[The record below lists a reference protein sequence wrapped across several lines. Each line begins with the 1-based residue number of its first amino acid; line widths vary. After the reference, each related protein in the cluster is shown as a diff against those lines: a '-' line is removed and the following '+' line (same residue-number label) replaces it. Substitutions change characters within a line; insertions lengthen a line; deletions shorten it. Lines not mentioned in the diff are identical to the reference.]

1 MNKTINI
8 NLGGIIFHLDENAY
22 LVFNNY
28 LKAVKSGL
36 EHQESGAEI
45 IADIEARIAE
55 IFGMRLKEAKR
66 QVINES
72 DVEFIISTLGKP
84 EDFSD
89 NDDIENEPFTSKAK
103 DKRFFRNPDEKVIG
117 GVCSGI
123 AAYFNTDVVWIRIIF
138 LILFFFTGIG
148 FFTYIILWAA
158 IPEAK
163 TTAQKLQMRGEPV
176 TLESIE
182 KVFDKFGAQSK
193 ESGKKIKSGLT
204 GFFEFVTNTIGSI
217 FSFIFRFLGVM
228 IAIIGALIAFSLL
241 IALLGI
247 FGSTWSFTNFDF
259 ININGHILG
268 MSGTEAIF
276 GNGWRLI
283 ALRFG
288 TVLTLLMPLFALVVF
303 IAKVLGKEINNSR
316 LLSFSGIASFIM
328 GLLLIFVSAG
338 SIVTDFKE
346 SATDT
351 ERNTLSG
358 THFDIKAEFLEENS
372 GFFFEVDDEVLRIEN
387 IRFNIQPTSSNEA
400 SLELRH
406 TVSGRSHSEAR
417 QRAQNYDFPF
427 VQNEEELQLS
437 EYFNVPKSAM
447 WRAQNLKVT
456 LYLPIGSSVYLD
468 PSIEN
473 IMYDVKNLQ
482 NMWDGEMLGRTW
494 TMTSKGLSCEDCPE
508 IIYYRAEELEDEIQ
522 DNIDEE
528 LEALE
533 EDIERKLEELEL
545 ELKRLK
551 DR

>member
-22 LVFNNY
+22 LVFSEY
-28 LKAVKSGL
+28 LKAVKKGL
-36 EHQESGAEI
+36 ESQESGAEI

-66 QVINES
+66 QVINEA

-84 EDFSD
+84 EEFADGEETD
-89 NDDIENEPFTSKAK
+89 HEYTPGTEKN
-103 DKRFFRNPDEKVIG
+103 KRFFRNPDETVIG

-123 AAYFNTDVVWIRIIF
+123 AAYFNTDVVWIRILF

-148 FFTYIILWAA
+148 FFTYVILWAA

-193 ESGKKIKSGLT
+193 ESGKKIRTGLT
-204 GFFEFVTNTIGSI
+204 GFFDFITSTIGAI
-217 FSFIFRFLGVM
+217 FGFIFRFLGVL

-241 IALLGI
+241 IAMLGI

-259 ININGHILG
+259 VNINGHVMG
-268 MSGTEAIF
+268 MNGTAAVF
-276 GNGWRLI
+276 GDGWRLI
-283 ALRFG
+283 ALRIG
-288 TVLTLLMPLFALVVF
+288 TILTLLMPLFALVVF

-328 GLLLIFVSAG
+328 GLLLIFISAG

-346 SATDT
+346 DATDT
-351 ERNTLSG
+351 ERYTLSG
-358 THFDIKAEFLEENS
+358 NHFDIKAEFLEDKA

-387 IRFNIQPTSSNEA
+387 IRFNIQPTSNEEA

-406 TVSGRSHSEAR
+406 SARGRSHSEAR
-417 QRAQNYDFPF
+417 QRAQNYNFPYA
-427 VQNEEELQLS
+427 QNGEELQLS

-447 WRAQNLKVT
+447 WRAQSLKAT
-456 LYLPIGSSVYLD
+456 LYLPVGATVYLD

-473 IMYDVKNLQ
+473 IMYDVKNVQ
-482 NMWDGEMLGRTW
+482 NMWDGDMLGRHW
-494 TMTSKGLSCEDCPE
+494 TMTAKGLTCTDCPE
-508 IIYYRAEELEDEIQ
+508 IIYYRAEDLEDEIQ
-522 DNIDEE
+522 DNVDEE

>member
-89 NDDIENEPFTSKAK
+89 SDDMENEPFTSNEKN
-103 DKRFFRNPDEKVIG
+103 KRFFRNQDEKVIG

-193 ESGKKIKSGLT
+193 ESGKKIKSGLS
-204 GFFEFVTNTIGSI
+204 GFFEFVTNIIGSI
-217 FSFIFRFLGVM
+217 FAFIFRFLGVI

-259 ININGHILG
+259 ININGHVLG

-276 GNGWRLI
+276 GGGWRLI
-283 ALRFG
+283 ALRLG
-288 TVLTLLMPLFALVVF
+288 TILTLLMPLFALVVF
-303 IAKVLGKEINNSR
+303 IAKILGKEINNSR
-316 LLSFSGIASFIM
+316 LLSFSGVASFIM
-328 GLLLIFVSAG
+328 GLILIFISAG
-338 SIVTDFKE
+338 SIITDFKE
-346 SATDT
+346 DATDT
-351 ERNTLSG
+351 ERYTLSG
-358 THFDIKAEFLEENS
+358 TNFNVQAEFLEGNS

-387 IRFNIQPTSSNEA
+387 IRFNIQPTSNDQA

-406 TVSGRSHSEAR
+406 SARGRSHSEAR
-417 QRAQNYDFPF
+417 QRAQNYDFPYA
-427 VQNEEELQLS
+427 QNGEDLQLS

-447 WRAQNLKVT
+447 WRAQNLKAT
-456 LYLPIGSSVYLD
+456 LYLPVGATVYLD

-473 IMYDVKNLQ
+473 IMYHVKNVQ
-482 NMWDGEMLGRTW
+482 NMWDGDMLGREW
-494 TMTSKGLSCEDCPE
+494 IMTSKGLSCSDCPE
-508 IIYYRAEELEDEIQ
+508 MIYYRAEDLEDEIQ
-522 DNIDEE
+522 ENVDQEI
-528 LEALE
+528 EALE

>member
-55 IFGMRLKEAKR
+55 IFGMRLKEGKR

-89 NDDIENEPFTSKAK
+89 SDDMENEPFSGKEK
-103 DKRFFRNPDEKVIG
+103 NKRFFRNPDETVIG

-193 ESGKKIKSGLT
+193 ESGKKIKSGLS
-204 GFFEFVTNTIGSI
+204 GFFDFVINTIGSI
-217 FSFIFRFLGVM
+217 FAFIFRFLGVI

-259 ININGHILG
+259 ININGHVLG
-268 MSGTEAIF
+268 MNGTEAIF
-276 GNGWRLI
+276 GGGWRLI
-283 ALRFG
+283 ALRLG
-288 TVLTLLMPLFALVVF
+288 TILTLLMPLFALVVF

-328 GLLLIFVSAG
+328 GLLLIFISAG
-338 SIVTDFKE
+338 SIITDFKE
-346 SATDT
+346 DATDT
-351 ERNTLSG
+351 ERYTLSG
-358 THFDIKAEFLEENS
+358 TSFNVQAEFLEGNS

-387 IRFNIQPTSSNEA
+387 IRFNIQPTSNEEA

-406 TVSGRSHSEAR
+406 SARGRSHSEAR
-417 QRAQNYDFPF
+417 QRAQNYEFPYA
-427 VQNEEELQLS
+427 QNGEDLQLS

-447 WRAQNLKVT
+447 WRAQSLKAT
-456 LYLPIGSSVYLD
+456 LYLPVGATVYLD

-473 IMYDVKNLQ
+473 IMYDVKNVQ
-482 NMWDGEMLGRTW
+482 NMWDGDMLGREW
-494 TMTSKGLSCEDCPE
+494 IMTSKGLSCSDCPE
-508 IIYYRAEELEDEIQ
+508 IIYYRAQDLEDEIQ
-522 DNIDEE
+522 DNVDEE
-528 LEALE
+528 LEELE